1 MRPIKYHPNNPPTIA
16 IIGEA
21 PGANEMRVGQ
31 PFVGPEGQYMNK
43 LLNIAGLNRFDCFI
57 SNTVQEQPPRNDYS
71 LLRQDQLE
79 FGRKELIEDL
89 TNYRDKGLT
98 TVIAVGAKAMELL
111 TGKTG
116 IYRYR
121 GTALP
126 CTLVEGLKVY
136 STIHPGNILRGEGKY
151 EPIFILDVKKAI
163 ADSKTA
169 EITYPYRNIQ
179 IISTEQEAIFQLSLI
194 TNIDTPVVID
204 IETAGPKM
212 TAFGWAIS
220 PHQAYVLDSK
230 ILENPTVLNYLG
242 RFASS
247 STPKIF
253 HNALFDVFH
262 GAYYYQI
269 LYKNIDFDTMIAQ
282 HSAYPTLPKSLGFC
296 ASIYTNEPY
305 WKCLKGDVEVLTKY
319 GWKRL
324 DKLEDDE
331 EVMVSTI
338 NGELQ
343 FERTK
348 TISFD
353 FEGVGYKVETLRHN
367 CWYTPDHNIL
377 TEPLQRN
384 SRAKIAAKDLTMRK
398 NIITSGNFYHGTVFY
413 KSIKLLV
420 AIQADGHIDGN
431 KVYFNLTKQRKV
443 DRLYKLCKELEID
456 IKVSAGSIQRKRLEC
471 SIDGEVV
478 LEIINRLGKNKDF
491 NAWLLDM
498 CPETLDAFLN
508 ELPLWDGWKTFNGD
522 ALNYSSNNWNNIQWV
537 STIGHLRNKLC
548 HIGHA
553 AGKDKN
559 GWKVSIKDNYSA
571 AFKPPQRKEEYF
583 KGKVYCLNTSTGF
596 FLARSN
602 NHIFITGNSE
612 GKEAMEELK
621 RGILSWDKLYIYNG
635 KDCCLTYE
643 IYIALKQELTDWD
656 VWEVFNE
663 RMAMLPACLY
673 AQMRGLLLDKEACKT
688 LAQKNEKAIDTLE
701 YMKEQ
706 VIGDINIRSSKQLSE
721 LIYGQWGMPVHKK
734 GGRVTTEEKKL
745 RMMLRYPTPY
755 SAALGLI
762 LELKER
768 YKLRDF
774 YNVKTDEDGR
784 VRCSMKI
791 TGTYTGRLATSAS
804 ITGSGMNLQNIP
816 KSVRV
821 IYKADPS
828 KILCQCDLSQSEAR
842 IVAALCGD
850 VGWLKAFDER
860 DLHKEVAAFL
870 YGIPLEK
877 VQKETHRLIAKRVAH
892 GTHYGMGYMLLSEI
906 IECPPKE
913 AKRLREKYIELR
925 NGIKTWHT
933 RVKQQIREKR
943 FIRTPFGVVIQFF
956 GPIGNLYDTDD
967 DAAVG
972 KIMREAV
979 AAEPQSTSVS
989 YINRGI
995 IKCFEVIP
1003 EFDFLLQVHDSIL
1016 FQVDDDLETLQH
1028 VLPQIK
1034 ELIEV
1039 PLTVNNIT
1047 FSIPL
1052 NFEIGYNWGNMTEM
1066 KSLNELETAYKE
1078 LKK

>member
-16 IIGEA
+16 IIGKA
-21 PGANEMRVGQ
+21 PGTNEMRVGQ
-31 PFVGPEGQYMNK
+31 PFIGPEGQYMNK
-43 LLNIAGLNRFDCFI
+43 LLNSAGLNRFECFI
-57 SNTVQEQPPRNDYS
+57 SYTVQEQPPRNDYH
-71 LLRQDQLE
+71 LLRQEQLD

-89 TNYRDKGLT
+89 THYRDLGLT
-98 TVIAVGAKAMELL
+98 TVIAVGVEAMLLL
-111 TGKTG
+111 TEKAK
-116 IYRYR
+116 IHQYR

-126 CTLVEGLKVY
+126 CTLVPGLKVY
-136 STIHPGNILRGEGKY
+136 STIDPGNILRGEGKY

-179 IISTEQEAIFQLSLI
+179 IISTEQEAVFQLSLV

-305 WKCLKGDVEVLTKY
+305 WKE
-319 GWKRL
+319 
-324 DKLEDDE
+324 
-331 EVMVSTI
+331 
-338 NGELQ
+338 
-343 FERTK
+343 
-348 TISFD
+348 
-353 FEGVGYKVETLRHN
+353 
-367 CWYTPDHNIL
+367 
-377 TEPLQRN
+377 
-384 SRAKIAAKDLTMRK
+384 
-398 NIITSGNFYHGTVFY
+398 
-413 KSIKLLV
+413 
-420 AIQADGHIDGN
+420 
-431 KVYFNLTKQRKV
+431 
-443 DRLYKLCKELEID
+443 
-456 IKVSAGSIQRKRLEC
+456 
-471 SIDGEVV
+471 
-478 LEIINRLGKNKDF
+478 
-491 NAWLLDM
+491 
-498 CPETLDAFLN
+498 
-508 ELPLWDGWKTFNGD
+508 
-522 ALNYSSNNWNNIQWV
+522 
-537 STIGHLRNKLC
+537 
-548 HIGHA
+548 
-553 AGKDKN
+553 
-559 GWKVSIKDNYSA
+559 
-571 AFKPPQRKEEYF
+571 
-583 KGKVYCLNTSTGF
+583 
-596 FLARSN
+596 
-602 NHIFITGNSE
+602 E

-673 AQMRGLLLDKEACKT
+673 AQMRGLLLDKEACEE

-701 YMKEQ
+701 YIKEQ

-774 YNVKTDEDGR
+774 YNIKTDEDGR

-816 KSVRV
+816 KSVRI
-821 IYKADPS
+821 IYKADPG

-850 VGWLKAFDER
+850 VEWLKAFDER

-1016 FQVDDDLETLQH
+1016 FQVADDLETLQR